1 MSRSGSGFQVRTANA
16 EDATAITDL
25 NLRLA
30 LESEGLALDR
40 EVVHEGVL
48 AVLRDTTR
56 GFYLIA
62 DASAGLAGQ
71 LMITREWSDWRNAF
85 FWWLQSVYIE
95 PAFRRQGALR
105 ALYSHTLRLAREEG
119 TVCGLRLYAHDAN
132 ASAQQAY
139 RRLGMAP
146 LPYDLLGVDFPAA
159 GRVAPAAHPAGAVTL
174 DVATAAALLD
184 SLKDPVLL
192 ADTGH
197 AIRYMNAAAIAHY
210 KEGTALIGRSLLDCH
225 NPHSCDVIR
234 EVLDALRAGESE
246 RLLSDGERQRIYMR
260 AVRDPRG
267 QLVGYYERYES
278 ASRGAGD
285 PR

>member
-159 GRVAPAAHPAGAVTL
+159 GRVAPAAHP
-174 DVATAAALLD
+174 D
-184 SLKDPVLL
+184 
-192 ADTGH
+192 
-197 AIRYMNAAAIAHY
+197 
-210 KEGTALIGRSLLDCH
+210 RST
-225 NPHSCDVIR
+225 
-234 EVLDALRAGESE
+234 
-246 RLLSDGERQRIYMR
+246 
-260 AVRDPRG
+260 
-267 QLVGYYERYES
+267 
-278 ASRGAGD
+278 
-285 PR
+285 